1 MISPRVAF
9 VPLAFL
15 LFNSVSE
22 LPKAPST
29 TFLFEPCEVLH
40 DEPSLFEEPETVFDY
55 WSTPVLGNGYTA
67 FKEAVAFKESRG
79 DYRCVN
85 KFGYLGKYQFNQST
99 LQLVG
104 ISSDITFL
112 EHPELQE
119 KAFLANTIRNKW
131 VLRKYI
137 KRYSGTYV
145 NGVKITESGII
156 AAAHLAGPGSVKKYL
171 GSNGDFNKSDAFGTN
186 LSHYLIEFSDY
197 NLQDLPAKH
206 RPKAHQL

>member
-1 MISPRVAF
+1 MISFKVAF
-9 VPLAFL
+9 IPLAFL
-15 LFNSVSE
+15 LLNSVGD
-22 LPKAPST
+22 LPKDRAK
-29 TFLFEPCEVLH
+29 TFLFEPCEIPH
-40 DEPSLFEEPETVFDY
+40 NEPSLFQEAEIVVDY
-55 WSTPVLGNGYTA
+55 WSTPILGNGYTA

-99 LQLVG
+99 LHLIG
-104 ISSDITFL
+104 ISSSHTFL

-145 NGVKITESGII
+145 NGIRITESGII

-171 GSNGDFNKSDAFGTN
+171 ISNGDFNKSDAFGTN
-186 LSHYLIEFSDY
+186 LSYYLKKFSDY
-197 NLQDLPAKH
+197 NLQDLPAKQ